1 MTFLSK
7 SLRRGYVGTFATVVP
22 WMAQES
28 VQIRILI
35 DDLVAHQYR
44 HAARAV
50 LVGAV
55 STKHH
60 YEDWRTD
67 GVVKLYVTNFTSE
80 CVDIIAG
87 KLFEKAL
94 VPKMIREFATD
105 VLFVGA
111 PWQTVT
117 TFEIDQRA
125 VRAAFVGDSLN
136 TFRHT
141 LHTLRKEFAHRRYVH
156 RIRRWMYMS
165 PALSNERAANF
176 WPHASQHTP
185 SFVNTTDVRGAA
197 RF

>member
-1 MTFLSK
+1 MNFLSK
-7 SLRRGYVGTFATVVP
+7 SLMGGSVGTLATLAP

-28 VQIRILI
+28 VQIRILF

-50 LVGAV
+50 LVGAI
-55 STKHH
+55 STKHQS
-60 YEDWRTD
+60 EECRTD
-67 GVVKLYVTNFTSE
+67 GVVKLYVTKFTSE
-80 CVDIIAG
+80 CVDVIAG

-94 VPKMIREFATD
+94 IPKMIREFATD
-105 VLFVGA
+105 VLFLGA

-125 VRAAFVGDSLN
+125 VRAAFVGNSLN

-156 RIRRWMYMS
+156 RVRCWMYMN
-165 PALSNERAANF
+165 PALSNEKAAKMLASRASAH
-176 WPHASQHTP
+176 PILRQY
-185 SFVNTTDVRGAA
+185 R
-197 RF
+197 